1 VECSEEAHLNN
12 NNLVNSDKL
21 PHLDS
26 NSLHLVVNNNNLAL
40 VVNSSS
46 RHLVLGRFN
55 SNSSQACSGLNQ
67 WVVNKLQFSELN
79 QPLVD
84 NSLEEV
90 SSQQAISLEPHL
102 NPVGLVK
109 ALDLVLQVKELVLL

>member
-1 VECSEEAHLNN
+1 MECSEEAHLNN

-26 NSLHLVVNNNNLAL
+26 NSLHLEVNNNSLAL

-55 SNSSQACSGLNQ
+55 SS
-67 WVVNKLQFSELN
+67 
-79 QPLVD
+79 
-84 NSLEEV
+84 
-90 SSQQAISLEPHL
+90 
-102 NPVGLVK
+102 
-109 ALDLVLQVKELVLL
+109 